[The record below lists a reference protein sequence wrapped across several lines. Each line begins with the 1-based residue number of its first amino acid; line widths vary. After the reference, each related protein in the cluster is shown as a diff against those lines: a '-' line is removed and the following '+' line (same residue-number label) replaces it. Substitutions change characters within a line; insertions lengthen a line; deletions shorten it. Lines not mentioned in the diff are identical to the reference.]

1 LPTRKPIMPKK
12 KTKKKRQHTSELKTQ
27 KSLKTKKS
35 KSQTNVKPEASKSE
49 MARRADKAPE
59 SPPAVTPLART
70 RATFRFTPEAIPL
83 DCMLVSSHPQ
93 VVRDAIQK
101 WAQRIDADPDG
112 FLRAEVVAQFEM
124 VAERA
129 ADYLE
134 LPEGAHP
141 SAWIRQTESTTV
153 GLAELYNSLRVRPGE
168 EFLTSVHD
176 FFSTREILEFLARRT
191 GVSARKIELFEET
204 ATATQDEIVASL
216 EREIKPYTRVLA
228 LTWVLSSTG
237 LKLPVKA
244 ISQLVARINET
255 RSAGDRLIF
264 CLDGVHGFGVE
275 DFAFEDLGCDF
286 FIAGCH
292 KWLMG
297 PRGTAIICGRPESW
311 RYVGG
316 TVPSLNPLRFPGGVL
331 PYEYHFALADA
342 FTLHMDLGKDVVE
355 KHTVGLARRL
365 KDGLASVPGVTVV
378 TPRKRSLSSG
388 IVCCGLADQKPGDV
402 VDRLRHEHNIRA
414 SVSSKDSNRQKH
426 IRFSPSILNTESD
439 IDRTLE
445 AMETFST

>member
-1 LPTRKPIMPKK
+1 MAKK
-12 KTKKKRQHTSELKTQ
+12 KNKKKHERL
-27 KSLKTKKS
+27 L
-35 KSQTNVKPEASKSE
+35 
-49 MARRADKAPE
+49 
-59 SPPAVTPLART
+59 TPLART
-70 RATFRFTPEAIPL
+70 RATFRVTPEAIPL

-93 VVRDAIQK
+93 GVRDSIQK
-101 WAQRIDADPDG
+101 WAQKIDADPYG
-112 FLRAEVVAQFEM
+112 FLGEEVVALFET

-129 ADYLE
+129 GDYLE
-134 LPEGAHP
+134 LPEGAKP
-141 SAWIRQTESTTV
+141 SGWIRQTESTTV

-191 GVSARKIELFEET
+191 GVSARKVELFEDT
-204 ATATQDEIVASL
+204 ATATESEIIASL

-237 LKLPVKA
+237 LKLPVRA
-244 ISQLVARINET
+244 VGQLVKSINEK
-255 RSAGDRLIF
+255 RSEGDRLIF

-286 FIAGCH
+286 FISGCH
-292 KWLMG
+292 KWLFG
-297 PRGTAIICGRPESW
+297 PRGTGIICGRPDAW

-342 FTLHMDLGKDVVE
+342 FNLHMDLGKDVVE

-365 KDGLASVPGVTVV
+365 KDGLASLPGVTVV
-378 TPRKRSLSSG
+378 TPRQRTLSSG
-388 IVCCGLADQKPGDV
+388 IVCCDLADHEPGDV
-402 VDRLRHEHNIRA
+402 VDRLREEHDIRA
-414 SVSSKDSNRQKH
+414 SVSSWDAKWQKH
-426 IRFSPSILNTESD
+426 IRFSPSILNTAAD
-439 IDRTLE
+439 IDRVLE
-445 AMETFST
+445 VMETFTT